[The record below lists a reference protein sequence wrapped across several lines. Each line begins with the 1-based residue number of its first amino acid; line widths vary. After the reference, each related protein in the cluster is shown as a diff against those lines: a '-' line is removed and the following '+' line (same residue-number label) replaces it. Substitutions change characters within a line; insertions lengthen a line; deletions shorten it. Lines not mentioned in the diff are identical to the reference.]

1 MNDWNAAFVHIT
13 RPQWDTLLRFAHSL
27 THVRH
32 DADDLLQTCL
42 LKGLQS
48 FPRFV
53 EVNLPG
59 VQTPEEASRAFQRP
73 ENALHLRN
81 WLFKILKNSFLDTC
95 ARSNRTS
102 GEEAF
107 EATSV
112 NHEHVEGGWHGQ
124 AARAF
129 QVEVDFSGA
138 DKVSEAELASLERD
152 FFRAALDD
160 DWKKR
165 FALLSPR
172 QRSVVFLAAE
182 GYAYKEIA
190 AVLDIPIGTVMSNLS
205 RSLQKLKKEN
215 PSTLGNKQ
223 SASPV
228 SRSTVATAEHEDV

>member
-1 MNDWNAAFVHIT
+1 MSDWNTAFVQIT
-13 RPQWDTLLRFAHSL
+13 RPLWDTLLRFAHSL

-53 EVNLPG
+53 ESNLPG

-73 ENALHLRN
+73 ENANHLCN

-95 ARSNRTS
+95 AKNNRIS

-112 NHEHVEGGWHGQ
+112 NHETVQGAWHGQ

-138 DKVSEAELASLERD
+138 EKVSESELATLEKE

-165 FALLSPR
+165 FELLSPR

-190 AVLDIPIGTVMSNLS
+190 AVLDVPIGTVMSNLS
-205 RSLQKLKKEN
+205 RSLQKLRKAN
-215 PSTLGNKQ
+215 PAPPGNKPEA
-223 SASPV
+223 SAVCPSAV
-228 SRSTVATAEHEDV
+228 VKDEQNEF